1 MFFKLFQFATE
12 YIKKNFL
19 YVAFQIKE
27 SQEEAER
34 DGVTVPM
41 TSEEYCIQRKVILW
55 LINYEKSKRRSRW
68 KYRLLKKVLEWKQV
82 KIFQASRTSDE
93 LDFEM
98 YDDLDDEDSNEEAD
112 YSIDS
117 SQHPSAE
124 SLISNPSQVS
134 I

>member
-1 MFFKLFQFATE
+1 MF
-12 YIKKNFL
+12 
-19 YVAFQIKE
+19 
-27 SQEEAER
+27 
-34 DGVTVPM
+34 
-41 TSEEYCIQRKVILW
+41 
-55 LINYEKSKRRSRW
+55 
-68 KYRLLKKVLEWKQV
+68 EWKRV
-82 KIFQASRTSDE
+82 KIFKASRTSDE

>member
-1 MFFKLFQFATE
+1 MKILV
-12 YIKKNFL
+12 L
-19 YVAFQIKE
+19 
-27 SQEEAER
+27 
-34 DGVTVPM
+34 
-41 TSEEYCIQRKVILW
+41 KVF
-55 LINYEKSKRRSRW
+55 
-68 KYRLLKKVLEWKQV
+68 EWKQV

-134 I
+134 IYLFII